1 MVNLSQHECKVYI
14 VCSFNLFKKDVL
26 KNKLSI
32 TLSLVFIWVE
42 TIIVSAASITPRA
55 VLVTLVQ
62 TIGNSN
68 EIYKCP
74 NWIFYI
80 VESFNLIHFQAK
92 TFEASASR
100 GTFN

>member
-1 MVNLSQHECKVYI
+1 MEKQVIDNP
-14 VCSFNLFKKDVL
+14 
-26 KNKLSI
+26 KLS
-32 TLSLVFIWVE
+32 LYNK
-42 TIIVSAASITPRA
+42 SAASITPGA
-55 VLVTLVQ
+55 LLVTLVQ